1 MFLIFLFLFF
11 KCHLISVFNFSEHDK
26 SMFNLRKLLSK
37 SSKIKRNRRLLLNLQ
52 ISCIAWATELI
63 GGLVGVLMVFLP
75 FENVSSRVRQIVT
88 DFVYFVIL
96 PTIYL
101 TNSDDN
107 KSIILQNGIYL
118 RINDLFFNQW
128 VNKIVPENE
137 DDKETQ
143 NICEGCGDEIKLFRD
158 QLHKQNCTPFKN
170 FPQFDT
176 FL

>member
-1 MFLIFLFLFF
+1 MF
-11 KCHLISVFNFSEHDK
+11 D
-26 SMFNLRKLLSK
+26 LRKLLSK
-37 SSKIKRNRRLLLNLQ
+37 GSKIKRNRRLLLNLQ

-63 GGLVGVLMVFLP
+63 GGLVGALIVFLP
-75 FENVSSRVRQIVT
+75 FENVSSRARQIVT

-128 VNKIVPENE
+128 VNKIVPANE

-143 NICEGCGDEIKLFRD
+143 NICEGCGDVIKLFRD
-158 QLHKQNCTPFKN
+158 QLHKQNCTPFKT
-170 FPQFDT
+170 FPLFDT

>member
-1 MFLIFLFLFF
+1 MFEF
-11 KCHLISVFNFSEHDK
+11 HLISVFNFSEHDK
-26 SMFNLRKLLSK
+26 SMFDLRKLLSK
-37 SSKIKRNRRLLLNLQ
+37 GSKIKRNRRLLLNLQ

-63 GGLVGVLMVFLP
+63 GGLVGALIVFLP
-75 FENVSSRVRQIVT
+75 FENVSSRARQIVT

-101 TNSDDN
+101 TNSDEN
-107 KSIILQNGIYL
+107 KSLILQNGMYL

-128 VNKIVPENE
+128 VHKIVPENE
-137 DDKETQ
+137 DAEADKEIQ

-158 QLHKQNCTPFKN
+158 QLHKQTCTPFKN
-170 FPQFDT
+170 FPQFDM

>member
-1 MFLIFLFLFF
+1 MFLIYILFF
-11 KCHLISVFNFSEHDK
+11 RYHLIFVFNFSEHDK

-37 SSKIKRNRRLLLNLQ
+37 SCKIKRNRRLLLNLQ

-63 GGLVGVLMVFLP
+63 GGLVGALIVFLP
-75 FENVSSRVRQIVT
+75 FENVSSRARQIVT

-107 KSIILQNGIYL
+107 KSLILKNGIYL

-128 VNKIVPENE
+128 VNKIQPRLQK
-137 DDKETQ
+137 D
-143 NICEGCGDEIKLFRD
+143 
-158 QLHKQNCTPFKN
+158 
-170 FPQFDT
+170 
-176 FL
+176 